1 MLLVFVNDINCL
13 HRSSLCCI
21 VVSSID
27 HANKN
32 KISKNV
38 FVFKKL
44 KSLFDVVVDVD
55 MTIESETCFKFK
67 KNYSIFIGDAMS

>member
-1 MLLVFVNDINCL
+1 M
-13 HRSSLCCI
+13 SL
-21 VVSSID
+21 ID

-32 KISKNV
+32 KLSKQV

-55 MTIESETCFKFK
+55 MTIKSETCFKFK
-67 KNYSIFIGDAMS
+67 KNVFVFLVT